1 MIFYSKQRLPIGNC
15 NLCDHNNGSKYI
27 SVINKVMPVRLAKD
41 APLFEPLVDSL
52 LPHPHN
58 WHHLLPLIGAGNT
71 MTLAGDSPMY
81 PSSASTCSNGSS
93 QDLRDLRKISRSFNF
108 PGWWGPLIQQMSPVF
123 IPKATSYRRPDPL
136 NLYEYQ
142 SGPLSGI
149 GTSVPSTDIKQSL
162 PVSPLY
168 LLSSLI
174 WKAVRITNT
183 NDLQSYS
190 THQMHF

>member
-1 MIFYSKQRLPIGNC
+1 MAANTSRWSTRSCRYVWRRMLHC
-15 NLCDHNNGSKYI
+15 L
-27 SVINKVMPVRLAKD
+27 
-41 APLFEPLVDSL
+41 SL
-52 LPHPHN
+52 LLTVSCLILTIYIIFFLSMGQVI
-58 WHHLLPLIGAGNT
+58 HLGQ

-81 PSSASTCSNGSS
+81 PSSASTRSNGSS
-93 QDLRDLRKISRSFNF
+93 QDLRDLRKILRSFNF

-174 WKAVRITNT
+174 WKAVRITN
-183 NDLQSYS
+183 NN
-190 THQMHF
+190 